1 MLFHTIPKHIDQ
13 SLEYL
18 EYDQLN
24 EMSLADIIDICRER
38 NLPTEGKKSQ
48 LISDLLFWR
57 DHTRPIPAPST
68 PRLGS
73 LSDQQQDMNSFLLQQ
88 HQAERNLLNSTEFS
102 QLFLDDDSSSNLSI
116 PFSDLIYG
124 KKIGSGGFK
133 DCYEGYYKGEVVAI
147 GELRLMHF
155 SEIDLAEV
163 KHEIN
168 VLKQLRH
175 ENVIK
180 FIGVCTHPSHLC
192 IVTEICA
199 KGDLFDVIRNYPRPS
214 FAQQIMHM
222 YDIALGVSYLH
233 TRRPSIIHRDLKSMN
248 ILISKDDR
256 AKINDFG
263 LARIRP
269 KANTLMHTQCGTPN
283 WQAPEFWSSKPSYS
297 EKVDVYACGLI
308 FWEILT
314 WGMYG
319 YPYQN
324 LAEHALYVAVKEHDI
339 RPPISKLTHL
349 YPRNLLV
356 LIMEMWETDPSL
368 RPSMTHVVERL
379 STYLL

>member
-168 VLKQLRH
+168 VLK
-175 ENVIK
+175 
-180 FIGVCTHPSHLC
+180 
-192 IVTEICA
+192 
-199 KGDLFDVIRNYPRPS
+199 
-214 FAQQIMHM
+214 
-222 YDIALGVSYLH
+222 
-233 TRRPSIIHRDLKSMN
+233 
-248 ILISKDDR
+248 
-256 AKINDFG
+256 
-263 LARIRP
+263 
-269 KANTLMHTQCGTPN
+269 
-283 WQAPEFWSSKPSYS
+283 
-297 EKVDVYACGLI
+297 
-308 FWEILT
+308 
-314 WGMYG
+314 
-319 YPYQN
+319 
-324 LAEHALYVAVKEHDI
+324 
-339 RPPISKLTHL
+339 
-349 YPRNLLV
+349 
-356 LIMEMWETDPSL
+356 
-368 RPSMTHVVERL
+368 
-379 STYLL
+379 

>member
-1 MLFHTIPKHIDQ
+1 
-13 SLEYL
+13 
-18 EYDQLN
+18 
-24 EMSLADIIDICRER
+24 MSLADIIDICRER

-88 HQAERNLLNSTEFS
+88 HQVERNLLNSTEFS
-102 QLFLDDDSSSNLSI
+102 QLFLDSDSSSNLSI

-133 DCYEGYYKGEVVAI
+133 DCYEAYKEAKPTLLQAI
-147 GELRLMHF
+147 TKG
-155 SEIDLAEV
+155 
-163 KHEIN
+163 
-168 VLKQLRH
+168 QLRH

-199 KGDLFDVIRNYPRPS
+199 KGDLFDVIRNYSRPS

-297 EKVDVYACGLI
+297 EKVDISNCTSSKLLTHFLYLQVDVYACGLI

>member
-1 MLFHTIPKHIDQ
+1 MLFHTIPKHIDN

-88 HQAERNLLNSTEFS
+88 HQAERKLLNSTEFS
-102 QLFLDDDSSSNLSI
+102 QLFLDDDSASNLSI

-147 GELRLMHF
+147 GELRLTHF

-248 ILISKDDR
+248 ILVRGQLIELCLR
-256 AKINDFG
+256 
-263 LARIRP
+263 LTT
-269 KANTLMHTQCGTPN
+269 TLWTC
-283 WQAPEFWSSKPSYS
+283 
-297 EKVDVYACGLI
+297 
-308 FWEILT
+308 
-314 WGMYG
+314 
-319 YPYQN
+319 
-324 LAEHALYVAVKEHDI
+324 
-339 RPPISKLTHL
+339 R
-349 YPRNLLV
+349 YPRTIKPKSMTLAWLV
-356 LIMEMWETDPSL
+356 LGPK
-368 RPSMTHVVERL
+368 PTH
-379 STYLL
+379 